1 MHSQS
6 YRHNWSIVHIYSMNL
21 KGRRIHSLHFYLF
34 NLNSSKKGGVLWH
47 FQCLVFENMC
57 RCQYSTYLKKI
68 HFCSAQIYQGYNS
81 EETKIITYSSKRYS
95 LKSWVTF
102 FDLLYYGRT
111 ILTVFKLQYIL
122 FGTWFFHW
130 ILTKILIKNEILIL
144 VTNFDLPKN
153 LRWYISTYFTYLLVQ
168 LETYHFC

>member
-68 HFCSAQIYQGYNS
+68 HFCSAKIYQDYNS

-95 LKSWVTF
+95 FKSF
-102 FDLLYYGRT
+102 FDFFWHTLIWTYYT
-111 ILTVFKLQYIL
+111 DCIQTAIYFVWDMIFSS
-122 FGTWFFHW
+122 
-130 ILTKILIKNEILIL
+130 
-144 VTNFDLPKN
+144 NFDKN
-153 LRWYISTYFTYLLVQ
+153 VNKKWNFNSRDKFWLT
-168 LETYHFC
+168 